1 MHTLSWRHCALL
13 SALPLWGCVQSDLAV
28 PTAEPGVRIIVTT
41 RSEYMSTGEATT
53 HTKNLAQVPVRDVM
67 ELAPQRYRMTLVCPD
82 DAACRAAVARIA
94 ADRSFAL
101 GVDIEG
107 RQQIPTRPS
116 RDASR

>member
-13 SALPLWGCVQSDLAV
+13 SALPLWACAQSDLPV
-28 PTAEPGVRIIVTT
+28 PTAEPGVRIVVTMSVGEMTT
-41 RSEYMSTGEATT
+41 RTA
-53 HTKNLAQVPVRDVM
+53 NLARVPLRDVM
-67 ELAPQRYRMTLVCPD
+67 ELAPQRYRITLVCPD